1 LIVNEDYLLGLSIYE
16 KREIRRPILGLPPS
30 RAGGFRAVG
39 QEPHSQIRKI
49 QKLVGTKRLPERG
62 AGRDPKVSAK
72 RMARGDEDKICKS
85 DCQKTIVGDLEL
97 VPIPRL
103 SRPENYG
110 FQDSK
115 RRANRKRILHYRR
128 SEPDVADLEKDG
140 AKISRFSCLQLGSW
154 SEKDWLLQIEVE
166 EHRSR
171 KQKNENHR
179 ESEETA
185 NNSTDGESDENTREM
200 EERTTGNDLRL
211 HKEERRKAVE
221 EEDSRRL
228 AEQNSGESRRK
239 PKRRVQTRTKKL
251 RQRSLRSN
259 EENSGSEQ
267 LLRTYRHQ
275 DDYGIPTDRRVRHE
289 KGDSQVGPDGPYDRT
304 DNREIDPVTEEKR
317 SSLIRSMILSS
328 DSATGERPGRDLNPR
343 RSLDRAT

>member
-1 LIVNEDYLLGLSIYE
+1 LIFNEDYLLDICIYE
-16 KREIRRPILGLPPS
+16 KREIRRPILGLPAS

-39 QEPHSQIRKI
+39 QEPQTQIRKI
-49 QKLVGTKRLPERG
+49 QKLVGRKRLPERG
-62 AGRDPKVSAK
+62 TGRDSKVGAK
-72 RMARGDEDKICKS
+72 GMARGDEDKICKS
-85 DCQKTIVGDLEL
+85 DCQETIVGDLKL

-103 SRPENYG
+103 PRSEHDG
-110 FQDSK
+110 VQDTK

-128 SEPDVADLEKDG
+128 SEHDVADLKEDG
-140 AKISRFSCLQLGSW
+140 AKISRFGCLQLGSR
-154 SEKDWLLQIEVE
+154 SEKDRLLQIEVE
-166 EHRSR
+166 EHRFR
-171 KQKNENHR
+171 KQKNEDHR

-185 NNSTDGESDENTREM
+185 NHSLDRESDENIREM
-200 EERTTGNDLRL
+200 EGRTARSEIRL
-211 HKEERRKAVE
+211 HKKERRKTIE
-221 EEDSRRL
+221 EKDSRRL
-228 AEQNSGESRRK
+228 VEQDSERSRRK
-239 PKRRVQTRTKKL
+239 PKRRVQTRTKEL

-275 DDYGIPTDRRVRHE
+275 NDDGIPSDRRVRHE
-289 KGDSQVGPDGPYDRT
+289 KRDMQVGPDGQYNRT